1 MIFPSRLRILISSE
15 TYPMKKTLVF
25 IALAS
30 LSASA
35 FADMLDVFREA
46 DGSTKWQYVANTSAG
61 ILIISLGI
69 ALIFLIRAHLR
80 AMRSNRALTDIKATL
95 EDRVAARTAELQER
109 EAYIGSIVNSMP
121 VMLIGLNKQLQVTQ
135 WNKKAEEITGRPFN
149 DVVGQNLWSAYAAI
163 TLTAEQVNSVLTSG
177 ETLNLK
183 HAQRGQYSFDIT
195 LYPLVNH
202 VDTGIV
208 ILISDVTKQVN
219 AENKV
224 AERDKVSAMGELASA
239 MAFDISMPMKA
250 ILSRVTRAR
259 AEIEAADLGEVK
271 DFLLQEVETV
281 RLSAHQATAIAQNL
295 LDLAGSHRD
304 SKQVVDIAPIM
315 ERSIALATEL
325 FTDADSLA
333 FKHIYIRRNFAESLP
348 QIPCYP
354 AELEQVFVRLM
365 RNSFYA
371 LNAKTWDDSN
381 KPWINIEIGEFYDSL
396 WIKIEHNGKCLT
408 ANEQLDIFQPF
419 FALTNRDSTC
429 PVEQRLSYSYF
440 IITDHHRGQ
449 MAVTSDEQ
457 NGTCFNIQLA
467 LS

>member
-1 MIFPSRLRILISSE
+1 
-15 TYPMKKTLVF
+15 MKHSLAIV
-25 IALAS
+25 ALSS
-30 LSASA
+30 LSLKSY
-35 FADMLDVFREA
+35 ADIFSVFRED

-61 ILIISLGI
+61 ILIISLFI

-80 AMRSNRALTDIKATL
+80 AMRSNRALTEIKATL
-95 EDRVAARTAELQER
+95 EDRVADRTAELRGR
-109 EAYIGSIVNSMP
+109 EAYIASIVNSMP
-121 VMLIGLNKQLQVTQ
+121 VMLIGLNQQLQITQ
-135 WNKKAEEITGRPFN
+135 WNKKAEEITGRPFQ
-149 DVVGQNLWSAYAAI
+149 DVVGKNLWDAYAAI
-163 TLTAEQVNSVLTSG
+163 TLTREQVNSVLTSG
-177 ETLNLK
+177 EMLNLK

-195 LYPLVNH
+195 LYPLDKSD
-202 VDTGIV
+202 DTGIV

-239 MAFDISMPMKA
+239 MAFDISMPMQA

-259 AEIEAADLGEVK
+259 AELEAADLGDVK
-271 DFLLQEVETV
+271 EFLLQEVETV

-304 SKQVVDIAPIM
+304 SKQLADVAPIM

-333 FKHIYIRRNFAESLP
+333 FKHINIRRNYAESLP
-348 QIPCYP
+348 QIPCFP

-365 RNSFYA
+365 RNAFYA

-396 WIKIEHNGKCLT
+396 WIKIAHNGKCLS

-419 FALTNRDSTC
+419 FALTNHDTTC

-457 NGTCFNIQLA
+457 YGTCFNIQLA
-467 LS
+467 LN

>member
-1 MIFPSRLRILISSE
+1 
-15 TYPMKKTLVF
+15 MKYLLAL
-25 IALAS
+25 IALTS
-30 LSASA
+30 LSMSA
-35 FADMLDVFREA
+35 FADIFAVFREE
-46 DGSTKWQYVANTSAG
+46 DGSTKWQYVANTTASVL
-61 ILIISLGI
+61 ILSLLV

-80 AMRSNRALTDIKATL
+80 SMRANRALTNIKATL
-95 EDRVAARTAELQER
+95 EDRVAHRTAVLQETSEQLRAR
-109 EAYIGSIVNSMP
+109 EAYIASIVNSMP
-121 VMLIGLNKQLQVTQ
+121 VMLIGLDQALQITQ
-135 WNKKAEEITGRPFN
+135 WNKKAEEITGRPFK
-149 DVVGQNLWSAYAAI
+149 DVVGKNLWEAYAAI
-163 TLTAEQVNSVLTSG
+163 TLTQEQVQSVLESG

-195 LYPLVNH
+195 LYPLDHKN
-202 VDTGIV
+202 DTGLV

-239 MAFDISMPMKA
+239 MAYDISLPMQT
-250 ILSRVTRAR
+250 ILSRVISAR
-259 AEIEAADLGEVK
+259 QEIEAAELGEVK
-271 DFLLQEVETV
+271 EFLLQEVETV

-304 SKQVVDIAPIM
+304 SKQLADVPPIM
-315 ERSIALATEL
+315 DRSIALATEL

-333 FKHIYIRRNFAESLP
+333 FKHINIRRNYAATLP
-348 QIPCYP
+348 QIPCFP

-365 RNSFYA
+365 RNAFYA
-371 LNAKTWDDSN
+371 LNSKVWDDKN

-396 WIKIEHNGKCLT
+396 WIKIEHNGKCLSPT
-408 ANEQLDIFQPF
+408 EQLDIFQPF
-419 FALTNRDSTC
+419 FAITKHESTC

-449 MAVTSDEQ
+449 MAVTSDDK